1 MSLNESIL
9 GELQY
14 ETKVTRSML
23 ERVPEDKLTWKPH
36 EKSMSLG
43 QLSSHIA
50 EIPGWTV
57 TTIEDEELDFA
68 KSNYKP
74 IEITSRA
81 QLLKMFDDN
90 VVKAVDSLKKAT
102 DETLMA
108 NWKMRSGEKIFF
120 DMPRTQVLRGFILN
134 HGVHHRGQLS
144 VYLRLNNVSLP
155 PVYGPT
161 ADEGN

>member
-43 QLSSHIA
+43 QLTSHIA

-68 KSNYKP
+68 KSNL
-74 IEITSRA
+74 IISR
-81 QLLKMFDDN
+81 LKLHQELN
-90 VVKAVDSLKKAT
+90 CLKC
-102 DETLMA
+102 LMT
-108 NWKMRSGEKIFF
+108 M
-120 DMPRTQVLRGFILN
+120 
-134 HGVHHRGQLS
+134 
-144 VYLRLNNVSLP
+144 
-155 PVYGPT
+155 
-161 ADEGN
+161 

>member
-14 ETKVTRSML
+14 ETKVTRTML

-57 TTIEDEELDFA
+57 YTIEDDELDFA

-74 IEITSRA
+74 IEITSRD
-81 QLLKMFDDN
+81 QLLKLFDDN

-108 NWKMRSGEKIFF
+108 NWKMRSGAQIFF